1 MVGGAALVGAGA
13 WTLGAADE
21 RRDAQLAALAADA
34 YPNEDGIRDELGQWH
49 RRGRSIGTGLVVSG
63 AALVAAGIGLTVW
76 GVVKLR
82 RAGNGPSPRAGMV
95 LPMVGAEG
103 VGMVTRVEF

>member
-1 MVGGAALVGAGA
+1 DAALREERLRVKERIEALEADRAEPEERKLEPPESAEVDWRPPREAAAIVVSGVVEMVGGAALVGAGA

-49 RRGRSIGTGLVVSG
+49 RR
-63 AALVAAGIGLTVW
+63 
-76 GVVKLR
+76 
-82 RAGNGPSPRAGMV
+82 
-95 LPMVGAEG
+95 
-103 VGMVTRVEF
+103 